1 MIDQEDVARSAFL
14 SCINIC
20 HSYQG
25 KDVLSNLDLSIQE
38 GEFVTLVGP
47 SGCGKSTL
55 LRLIIGQERVG
66 YCLLY
71 TSPSPRDRQKSRMPS
86 SA

>member
-1 MIDQEDVARSAFL
+1 MIDREDAARSAFL

-38 GEFVTLVGP
+38 GEFVTWLVP
-47 SGCGKSTL
+47 
-55 LRLIIGQERVG
+55 RVAENRR
-66 YCLLY
+66 
-71 TSPSPRDRQKSRMPS
+71 S
-86 SA
+86 